1 MGNVYVAEWNAYPG
15 GIFRT
20 LDVAVESLAIGA
32 VHRGIDGY
40 ADYLAGFDRDIEP
53 LVKLGV
59 GGSRVEHHLYAIMTS
74 DHMDWFAVY
83 TQDIDVKAGYSPKVD
98 TVLSSEMNAPSW
110 ALQQAL
116 YDFATDNFDDVDALS
131 EKLYSDVWQMVENVR
146 SETDDADAAMKVLA
160 NSGSVLMSDVGRE
173 MEMAT
178 GQNAEIYLETLPDRA
193 VTAFRDIAVQAFPHA
208 FEDEAPAP

>member
-40 ADYLAGFDRDIEP
+40 ADYLASFDRDIEP
-53 LVKLGV
+53 LVKVGV

-74 DHMDWFAVY
+74 DHMDWFAVN
-83 TQDIDVKAGYSPKVD
+83 TQDIDVKAGYSPKVE
-98 TVLSSEMNAPSW
+98 TILSSEMNAPSW

-116 YDFATDNFDDVDALS
+116 YDFATDNFDDVDALA
-131 EKLYSDVWQMVENVR
+131 EKLYSEVWQMVENVR
-146 SETDDADAAMKVLA
+146 SEAVDAEAAVKVLA
-160 NSGSVLMSDVGRE
+160 NSGSVLMSNLDRE
-173 MEMAT
+173 LEPAS
-178 GQNAEIYLETLPDRA
+178 GQSAEIFLETLPDRA
-193 VTAFRDIAVQAFPHA
+193 VTAFRNLAQQAFPQA
-208 FEDEAPAP
+208 FEVEAPAP